1 MRRWAGVLLGGRSG
15 GSVYFR
21 VRVSGIGALM
31 RSKAWRW
38 AGVGSLILSK
48 AARPIVMVARVRVA
62 RWSMRPRELRTTC
75 PSALAWAAALASACA
90 ERRVGGPGVGVA
102 GGGVVV
108 GGRGGQGL
116 RAGDVGG
123 GG

>member
-1 MRRWAGVLLGGRSG
+1 MRRWAAVLLGGRSG

-48 AARPIVMVARVRVA
+48 AARPIVMAARGRGGG
-62 RWSMRPRELRTTC
+62 WSMRPRKLRTTR
-75 PSALAWAAALASACA
+75 PSALAWAGALASACA
-90 ERRVGGPGVGVA
+90 EWLVGRPRR
-102 GGGVVV
+102 
-108 GGRGGQGL
+108 
-116 RAGDVGG
+116 
-123 GG
+123 